1 MQLNSR
7 RSKVVN
13 AHMLEFHNNDTW
25 ILPPIPNELT
35 VEDSLVEAVR
45 ENPRQS
51 LSIAFGLG
59 LLAGYI
65 LKRKE

>member
-1 MQLNSR
+1 
-7 RSKVVN
+7 
-13 AHMLEFHNNDTW
+13 MLEFYNNDKW
-25 ILPPIPNELT
+25 MLPPIPHELT

-45 ENPRQS
+45 ENPMQS

-65 LKRKE
+65 LKRKD